1 MEKIKL
7 PYNLDLRARP
17 FQREILLD
25 KRQNKVLVLPRRHG
39 KTSLAIAYI
48 NIEAIKHPNHVYHY
62 VFPYFRQAKEAVWI
76 APNMINKLVPTQAI
90 RRKTQQPMILYY
102 HNGSQIH
109 LKGADSPDSLRSLD
123 CHGVVFDEPAQIKP
137 EVFDEIYYP
146 ILAANG
152 GWAWFIGTPK
162 GKNAFY
168 QKYITAKK
176 DPNWQVVHRKAS
188 ELCLFSKEKLE
199 IIQGEMTQ
207 RAFLQEME
215 CEFMDKGG
223 TLFRSVRDCV
233 GDTLSNPEVNKQYLM
248 GVDLAKYSDFTDIS
262 ILDRHT
268 HKIVFRD
275 SFNQIDWNLQKAK
288 IESLARRYN
297 NAKIRIDSTGVG
309 DPITEDLTRS
319 GLTVEPFRFTATSKK
334 QLIENLVIILEEKKI
349 TIPNDLNLIEQLE
362 TFEAQIN
369 EKSGHVSYSAPA
381 GLHDDAVISL
391 ALACW
396 NLGEKPKTNIENQ
409 NLKLHISY
417 DRFGRPTI

>member
-1 MEKIKL
+1 MI
-7 PYNLDLRARP
+7 
-17 FQREILLD
+17 
-25 KRQNKVLVLPRRHG
+25 G
-39 KTSLAIAYI
+39 
-48 NIEAIKHPNHVYHY
+48 
-62 VFPYFRQAKEAVWI
+62 VFPVRSFTLAVN
-76 APNMINKLVPTQAI
+76 P
-90 RRKTQQPMILYY
+90 
-102 HNGSQIH
+102 
-109 LKGADSPDSLRSLD
+109 
-123 CHGVVFDEPAQIKP
+123 
-137 EVFDEIYYP
+137 
-146 ILAANG
+146 
-152 GWAWFIGTPK
+152 
-162 GKNAFY
+162 
-168 QKYITAKK
+168 
-176 DPNWQVVHRKAS
+176 
-188 ELCLFSKEKLE
+188 KEKLE
-199 IIQGEMTQ
+199 TIQSEMTQ
-207 RAFLQEME
+207 RAFSQEME
-215 CEFMDKGG
+215 CEFMDQGG

-233 GDTLSNPEVNKQYLM
+233 GDTLTAPEVHKQYLL

>member
-62 VFPYFRQAKEAVWI
+62 VFPFFRQAKEAVWI

-90 RRKTQQPMILYY
+90 RRKTQQPMIIYY

-162 GKNAFY
+162 DNGRAYFGFSTDRRVRTSHRDSLILTLAAVTALPGQGSYHEGILRAGTYHVSGSYSSLYGRRWQPFDALALWGGAPIAFMQCWDATWPLDSTVY
-168 QKYITAKK
+168 EGWKGSKSPDELPVGRSQSLTAK
-176 DPNWQVVHRKAS
+176 R
-188 ELCLFSKEKLE
+188 
-199 IIQGEMTQ
+199 
-207 RAFLQEME
+207 
-215 CEFMDKGG
+215 G
-223 TLFRSVRDCV
+223 T
-233 GDTLSNPEVNKQYLM
+233 T
-248 GVDLAKYSDFTDIS
+248 
-262 ILDRHT
+262 
-268 HKIVFRD
+268 
-275 SFNQIDWNLQKAK
+275 W
-288 IESLARRYN
+288 
-297 NAKIRIDSTGVG
+297 
-309 DPITEDLTRS
+309 
-319 GLTVEPFRFTATSKK
+319 
-334 QLIENLVIILEEKKI
+334 
-349 TIPNDLNLIEQLE
+349 
-362 TFEAQIN
+362 
-369 EKSGHVSYSAPA
+369 
-381 GLHDDAVISL
+381 
-391 ALACW
+391 
-396 NLGEKPKTNIENQ
+396 
-409 NLKLHISY
+409 
-417 DRFGRPTI
+417 RPCGSHL